1 MINKAVEKRGVTVP
15 GNDITELI
23 KKMGSGGGTNRDV
36 RWGNCLGYETLVTT
50 GSGEQKLMRDLRIG
64 DQVVSDQTGSLT
76 PFLGWLELN
85 SKQKV
90 KFLEIKTEDGEEL
103 VMTETHI
110 VFYYED
116 GKPTPTYIRNLS
128 PGNALVG
135 GSGEVSTLLCKYY
148 SAFILC
154 LQGKIIQSMNSV
166 EMTGSLA
173 PLTQSGKIMSNN
185 ITASCCEYSRVTI
198 CSMMKSIFRC
208 LLST

>member
-1 MINKAVEKRGVTVP
+1 MDLA
-15 GNDITELI
+15 
-23 KKMGSGGGTNRDV
+23 
-36 RWGNCLGYETLVTT
+36 CFGYDTLVTT

-135 GSGEVSTLLCKYY
+135 GSGEVSTVLC
-148 SAFILC
+148 
-154 LQGKIIQSMNSV
+154 
-166 EMTGSLA
+166 
-173 PLTQSGKIMSNN
+173 N
-185 ITASCCEYSRVTI
+185 ITQPLFCVCRGKLSRV
-198 CSMMKSIFRC
+198 
-208 LLST
+208 